1 MPQAAYMISDTD
13 RRGLV
18 VVVATLFMSWMV
30 LVSLFRIYMRLA
42 IIGPW
47 GLDDLMAIFGA
58 MMGIADVGVT
68 MKGVNDGLGST
79 ENHQRAPQ
87 IDLAEQDL
95 YATNLLF
102 LAGHCAAKLSVLFLL
117 QRLGRERSYLR
128 ACVGVMAGIVLWAVV
143 SILIISLKCPF
154 RHPWLIDQCANI
166 LARWKAITVLD
177 VITELSLLILS
188 LYLVWPVRLT
198 RMRKAGVI
206 GAFGTRI
213 GIVILSIVRQTT
225 LDTIAHT
232 NDLLLDISDAVILTQ
247 VLLHC
252 SIMAATLP
260 CLKPFVVAFNTGWG
274 QGTVGQDGSSYYH
287 QPSTA
292 SATVER
298 SHAAS
303 GKGGSEASRQ
313 KNWDRTAVGDS
324 SHRDSQEWI
333 IQETREWSLRYET
346 IEMKPVDSKR

>member
-1 MPQAAYMISDTD
+1 MPHAAYVISETD

-30 LVSLFRIYMRLA
+30 LVSLFRIYMRLT

-47 GLDDLMAIFGA
+47 GLDDLLAIFA
-58 MMGIADVGVT
+58 AILGIANVGVT
-68 MKGVNDGLGST
+68 MEGVNEGLGST
-79 ENHQRAPQ
+79 EKHQRASQ
-87 IDLAEQDL
+87 TEVAEQDL
-95 YATNLLF
+95 YAANILF

-128 ACVGVMAGIVLWAVV
+128 ACQGVMVGIVLWAVV
-143 SILIISLKCPF
+143 SILIVSLKCPF
-154 RHPWLIDQCANI
+154 RHPWLIGQCASI
-166 LARWKAITVLD
+166 LPRWQAITVLD

-188 LYLVWPVRLT
+188 LYLVWPIRLT

-225 LDTIAHT
+225 LNTIAHT

-274 QGTVGQDGSSYYH
+274 QGTVGQDGGSYYH

-292 SATVER
+292 SATGER
-298 SHAAS
+298 SHVAS
-303 GKGGSEASRQ
+303 GKGRSETSRQ
-313 KNWDRTAVGDS
+313 KARDRVAVDSS